1 MATKQQFWTIYCHT
15 HVESGRRYIGLT
27 KKTMLQRWNQHAY
40 CAFRK
45 VGKGCAHFWNAI
57 RLYGKDAF
65 SHEVLR
71 QCASL
76 EEANAYEAYFIDLF
90 RTRDPEL
97 GFNLEPGGK
106 HEPHPIRKNPW
117 DDPAF
122 REKNL
127 PGFVA
132 AGQSPEARARSKA
145 ALNTSESRTKRSAAA
160 KAAMARPDVQQ
171 KRQAFQQDPA
181 FRSKIGS
188 SLKKTLST
196 PDARAR
202 MSAASAASAT
212 PEVRAKRGESIKR
225 ALANPEVRA
234 RVSAAARAALS
245 DPEVQARM
253 AIGRKRAWAKP
264 GYRDKM
270 SVIMR
275 GKKHSSEAIERMR
288 QAYAGRPGV
297 RVDKAA
303 LAELERLAAES
314 PDAARARVQAALD
327 ATKSLPAAADLLGVH
342 FLTVRKLAKRLG
354 CHLWRE
360 RPLNG
365 TDHHRYEFKKDSD
378 EVVDLYTQFTVFG
391 VQSLRVCEL
400 CGQESVNG
408 GDPKEPCSTALAR
421 QIMES

>member
-1 MATKQQFWTIYCHT
+1 MATKQQFWTVYCHT
-15 HVESGRRYIGLT
+15 HIESGRRYIGLT
-27 KKTMLQRWNQHAY
+27 KKTMMQRWNQHVYDAV
-40 CAFRK
+40 RK
-45 VGKGCAHFWNAI
+45 AGKGCAHFWNAI

-65 SHEVLR
+65 SHEVLTT
-71 QCASL
+71 CSSL

-90 RTRDPEL
+90 RTRDPEF

-117 DDPAF
+117 DRPDF
-122 REKNL
+122 RAKCSKNI
-127 PGFVA
+127 A
-132 AGQSPEARARSKA
+132 YCQTPEARARSKA

-181 FRSKIGS
+181 FRAKIGE

-253 AIGRKRAWAKP
+253 ALGRKRAWAEP

-270 SVIMR
+270 SAIMR
-275 GKKHSSEAIERMR
+275 GKKHSPEAIERMR
-288 QAYAGRPGV
+288 RAYADRPGV

-327 ATKSLPAAADLLGVH
+327 ATKSLPEAAGLLGVH

-365 TDHHRYEFKKDSD
+365 TDHHRYGFKKDSD
-378 EVVDLYTQFTVFG
+378 EVVVDLYTQFTIFG

-408 GDPKEPCSTALAR
+408 GDPKESCSTAQTR
-421 QIMES
+421 QVMES